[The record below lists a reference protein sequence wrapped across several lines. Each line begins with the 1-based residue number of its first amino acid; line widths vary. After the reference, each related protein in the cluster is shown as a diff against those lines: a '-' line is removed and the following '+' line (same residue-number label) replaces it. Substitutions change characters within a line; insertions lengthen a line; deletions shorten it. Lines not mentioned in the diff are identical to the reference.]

1 MIISLYLGERIF
13 YIYPIRMIKHTST
26 LMKLASSCSKL
37 PCQSSKC
44 PENYLSGR
52 PYLILTF
59 CDLPAHRVV
68 RLASSAPPTD
78 IGFVGVGNM
87 GSLMAGHL
95 IDKGHNVTVY
105 DLNKQAVKDLVG
117 KGAKSASS
125 LAELGEKC
133 KRVFTMLPTPEIVTD
148 TYVGPNGLL
157 SSASKSTILID
168 SSTIDPGTA
177 QNVHKA
183 AHAKGIKFF
192 DAPVAGA
199 VPAAKAGTLVFMVGG
214 DEKEIKEHLEPYLL
228 CMGTSV
234 YPCGPIGSGCVAK
247 ICNNMMLAIS
257 MLGLTEALLLGKNFG
272 LDPKLV
278 SAIINKGSGRC
289 WSSEIYNPA
298 PGIIPTAP
306 SANDY
311 NGGFKTNLL
320 YKDLGLASQVSKE
333 VCSPT
338 PLGTLTYQMYRL
350 LMNTGDY
357 KDKDFSVIY
366 KFLADKK

>member
-1 MIISLYLGERIF
+1 MA
-13 YIYPIRMIKHTST
+13 ST
-26 LMKLASSCSKL
+26 A
-37 PCQSSKC
+37 
-44 PENYLSGR
+44 
-52 PYLILTF
+52 T
-59 CDLPAHRVV
+59 
-68 RLASSAPPTD
+68 PTE

-87 GSLMAGHL
+87 GSLMSKHL
-95 IDKGHNVTVY
+95 MDKGHKVTVF
-105 DLNKQAVKDLVG
+105 DLNKSAVNELVK
-117 KGAKSASS
+117 KGAKEASS
-125 LAELGEKC
+125 VAEIGANC
-133 KRVFTMLPTPEIVTD
+133 KRVFTMLPNPEIISN
-148 TYVGPNGLL
+148 TYLGPDGLL
-157 SSASKSTILID
+157 SKASSSTVFVD

-177 QNVHKA
+177 QTVHKA
-183 AHAKGIKFF
+183 AAAKKIKFF

-214 DEKEIKEHLEPYLL
+214 DEKEIKELLEPYLM

-234 YPCGPIGSGCVAK
+234 FTCGPIGSGCVAK

-298 PGIIPTAP
+298 PGIIETAP
-306 SANDY
+306 SSKNYD
-311 NGGFKTNLL
+311 GGFKTKLL
-320 YKDLGLASQVSKE
+320 YKDLGLASKVSQE

-338 PLGTLTYQMYRL
+338 PLGTLTHQMYRL
-350 LMNTGDY
+350 MVNDREY
-357 KDKDFSVIY
+357 NEKDFSVIY

>member
-1 MIISLYLGERIF
+1 MS
-13 YIYPIRMIKHTST
+13 KH
-26 LMKLASSCSKL
+26 LM
-37 PCQSSKC
+37 
-44 PENYLSGR
+44 
-52 PYLILTF
+52 
-59 CDLPAHRVV
+59 
-68 RLASSAPPTD
+68 
-78 IGFVGVGNM
+78 
-87 GSLMAGHL
+87 
-95 IDKGHNVTVY
+95 DKGHKVTVY
-105 DLNKQAVKDLVG
+105 DLNKSAVNDLV
-117 KGAKSASS
+117 KQGAKAATSV
-125 LAELGEKC
+125 AELGQSC
-133 KRVFTMLPTPEIVTD
+133 QRVFTMLPTPEIITK
-148 TYVGPNGLL
+148 TYTGPDGLL
-157 SSASKSTILID
+157 SKASPSTIFID

-177 QNVHKA
+177 QNVHKVA
-183 AHAKGIKFF
+183 QAKGIKFF

-199 VPAAKAGTLVFMVGG
+199 VPAARAGTLVFMVGG

-234 YPCGPIGSGCVAK
+234 YACGPIGSGCVAK
-247 ICNNMMLAIS
+247 ICNNMMLGIS

-306 SANDY
+306 SSNDY
-311 NGGFKTNLL
+311 NGGFKVNLL

-338 PLGTLTYQMYRL
+338 PLGTLTHQMYRL
-350 LMNTGDY
+350 LMNAEGF

-366 KFLADKK
+366 RYLAEGKK